1 MTEEVTAFAYRVGEA
16 AVPYVL
22 DPSLTRLGGIALF
35 IAGLW
40 MLIVMA
46 FMQDD

>member
-1 MTEEVTAFAYRVGEA
+1 MTDDLTAFVYRVGEA
-16 AVPYVL
+16 VVPYVL

-35 IAGLW
+35 IAGFW

-46 FMQDD
+46 FMQGD